1 MPRAPDGSAIGFE
14 KGRIFTSYLHGVFD
28 DDAFRRRFLDRVRLG
43 RGWRPL
49 DGVTA
54 RYGTEEALNRLA
66 DHVRSR
72 FDMKY
77 IYQQMGLK

>member
-1 MPRAPDGSAIGFE
+1 M
-14 KGRIFTSYLHGVFD
+14 
-28 DDAFRRRFLDRVRLG
+28 
-43 RGWRPL
+43 
-49 DGVTA
+49 TA